1 MGFRKYSVSQ
11 YVGFSK
17 YFARVA
23 GTTLAYLHCVYT
35 MCLPC
40 GSIKNVNIYRFG
52 TIFVPFWNFCGV
64 CLVPKCTVSEKKHM
78 RFCKMCFEMDIF
90 VNM

>member
-40 GSIKNVNIYRFG
+40 GSIKTSIFTVSELFSYRFG
-52 TIFVPFWNFCGV
+52 TFAGFV
-64 CLVPKCTVSEKKHM
+64 
-78 RFCKMCFEMDIF
+78 
-90 VNM
+90 